1 MSSLDSAALRS
12 QVFAYIA
19 QIPPGRVT
27 TYGELGR
34 QLGINPRY
42 VGRILHQ
49 NTDPDRFPCHR
60 VIKSDG
66 QIASGYAFGG
76 PGIQQKLL
84 ESEGVVFTNGRV
96 DLRRFGFDQF
106 A

>member
-1 MSSLDSAALRS
+1 MPTLDSAAARS
-12 QVFAYIA
+12 RVFACIA
-19 QIPPGRVT
+19 QIPRGKVT

-34 QLGINPRY
+34 QIGINPRY
-42 VGRILHQ
+42 VGRLLHQ
-49 NTDPDRFPCHR
+49 NTDPDQFPCHR

-66 QIASGYAFGG
+66 QVASGYAFGG

-84 ESEGVVFTNGRV
+84 ESEGIIFANGKV

-106 A
+106 N